1 MEDHSDKCEYKTIQ
15 CPKCHSNHYSL
26 LNDNVNCLKAQ
37 VEFYKKEEENL
48 KNEIKSLKEK
58 DDKNIKEINQL
69 KQKLSEW
76 EKSFIDIYNKLIPNS
91 QEKEEK
97 NQEDNN
103 SSFCIGNAELLKE
116 F

>member
-1 MEDHSDKCEYKTIQ
+1 M
-15 CPKCHSNHYSL
+15 
-26 LNDNVNCLKAQ
+26 
-37 VEFYKKEEENL
+37 
-48 KNEIKSLKEK
+48 
-58 DDKNIKEINQL
+58 
-69 KQKLSEW
+69 

-103 SSFCIGNAELLKE
+103 SSFCIGNAEVLKE